1 MGKLF
6 ANYRVYLRALEL
18 DDYKET
24 IKWHT
29 DDEIWDMVVSN
40 KRYVSKDY
48 EKKWVED
55 KIFNNGNNITLGV
68 CIKENDKL
76 IGQVALNNVS
86 IENRSAEFSKMIGD
100 KDYWG
105 KGLAK
110 EATMLMLHH
119 GFFDLGLER
128 IQAKQLLDNPTSIHV
143 NMKCG
148 FKSEGILRKV
158 LYKKGELVDLN
169 LMSVLKEDYFNL
181 INEK

>member
-1 MGKLF
+1 M
-6 ANYRVYLRALEL
+6 RALEL

-86 IENRSAEFSKMIGD
+86 IENRSAEFSKMIC
-100 KDYWG
+100 
-105 KGLAK
+105 LAK
-110 EATMLMLHH
+110 NISQA
-119 GFFDLGLER
+119 
-128 IQAKQLLDNPTSIHV
+128 AKQL
-143 NMKCG
+143 
-148 FKSEGILRKV
+148 F
-158 LYKKGELVDLN
+158 
-169 LMSVLKEDYFNL
+169 
-181 INEK
+181 